1 MVYSPTQPTQDTSLG
16 VAASHQSSSSKSSS
30 NKPSDQQFSTLV
42 ELLQHRAST
51 QPDDLAY
58 QFLIDGKTE
67 GAAYTYAELDEWARA
82 IASLLQQQQ
91 AKGERALL
99 LYPQGIEVVAAFCGA
114 LYAGVIAI
122 PVPPPDAGRLKR
134 TLPRLREI
142 IKDAEATI
150 VLSNARIIE
159 LIQGSDLD
167 FPEFSAMRWID
178 TETVDL
184 SLAKDWQDPDI
195 DKDVLAYLQ
204 YTSGSTSTPK
214 GVMLSHDNLL
224 HHSDYLQR
232 ACGYRS
238 DGPTVTWMPYFHD
251 YGLVEGLM
259 QPLYNGAPCYIMA
272 PLAFVKRPLRWL
284 QAIQKYG
291 ATHSQA
297 PNFAYEL
304 CLNRIKP
311 NKREGLDLSGWLSAG
326 NAAEPIN
333 PRVMREFYEAFAD
346 CGFAWESFS
355 PAYGL
360 AEATLLVSST
370 PVGQAPVI
378 LSLEASALERGQI
391 LLAAPDATYVREA
404 VSCGTLV
411 CETNVA
417 IVNPDTLTRCAADE
431 VGEIWVNDPGVAH
444 GYWQRPDA
452 TRETFE
458 AQIKGEGA
466 MRYLRTGDLGFLRD
480 GELFITGRIK
490 DLIIIRGTNHYP
502 QDIEWTVQQTDEAM
516 RPDYGACFS
525 IIEDGEEQL
534 IVVQEVERT
543 QQQSL
548 DADELIAEIRQAI
561 SEAHELQVYAI
572 ALVKSGN
579 VLKTS
584 SGKIQRQKCKAS
596 FLAGELEVVADWSE
610 NPRLTAKVRS
620 LQNEVDVLVQQ
631 LSSAQSGKAKGAA
644 EGSTGTVGETLG
656 GIQS

>member
-1 MVYSPTQPTQDTSLG
+1 MVYSPAKSTPPKENRSTRGTSSAQP
-16 VAASHQSSSSKSSS
+16 S
-30 NKPSDQQFSTLV
+30 NADGHEAQPAQFSTLV
-42 ELLQHRAST
+42 ELLQHRAKA
-51 QPDDLAY
+51 QPNDLAY
-58 QFLIDGKTE
+58 QFLIDGKKE
-67 GAAYTYAELDEWARA
+67 GAAYTYAQLDEQARA
-82 IASLLQQQQ
+82 IAALLQQQK

-99 LYPQGIEVVAAFCGA
+99 LYPQGVEVVAAFCGA

-122 PVPPPDAGRLKR
+122 PVPPPDAGRMKR

-159 LIQGSDLD
+159 LIQGSDID
-167 FPEFSAMRWID
+167 FPEFDDMRWID
-178 TETVDL
+178 TEAVDVE
-184 SLAKDWQDPDI
+184 LAKEWKDPEVN
-195 DKDVLAYLQ
+195 KDVLAYLQ

-214 GVMLSHDNLL
+214 GVMLSHYNLL

-232 ACGYRS
+232 GCGYRA

-251 YGLVEGLM
+251 YGLVEGLI

-304 CLNRIKP
+304 CLRRIKP
-311 NKREGLDLSGWLSAG
+311 AKREGLDLSGWLSAG

-333 PRVMREFYEAFAD
+333 PRVMREFVEAFSEY
-346 CGFAWESFS
+346 GFSWESFS

-370 PVGQAPVI
+370 PVGTAPTV
-378 LSLEASALERGQI
+378 LSLEASELEKGKI
-391 LLAAPDATYVREA
+391 VLAEAESAYIREA
-404 VSCGTLV
+404 VSCGALV
-411 CETNVA
+411 CETEVA
-417 IVNPDTLTRCAADE
+417 IVNPDSLTRCAADE

-444 GYWQRPDA
+444 GYWQRPTA

-458 AQIKGEGA
+458 SRIADEGA
-466 MRYLRTGDLGFLRD
+466 TRYLRTGDLGFLKD
-480 GELFITGRIK
+480 GELYITGRIK

-502 QDIEWTVQQTDEAM
+502 QDIEWTVQQTDAAM

-534 IVVQEVERT
+534 VVVQEIERSRQNT
-543 QQQSL
+543 M
-548 DADELIAEIRQAI
+548 DAEELITEIRQSI
-561 SEAHELQVYAI
+561 SEAHELQVYAV

-584 SGKIQRQKCKAS
+584 SGKIQRRKCKTS
-596 FLAGELEVVADWSE
+596 FLAGELEVLADWSE
-610 NPRLTAKVRS
+610 NPRLTAKVRNLTSEVES
-620 LQNEVDVLVQQ
+620 L
-631 LSSAQSGKAKGAA
+631 AK
-644 EGSTGTVGETLG
+644 TLANK
-656 GIQS
+656 

>member
-1 MVYSPTQPTQDTSLG
+1 MVYSPPKNTQTTTTQGS
-16 VAASHQSSSSKSSS
+16 AANSAAGA
-30 NKPSDQQFSTLV
+30 NQFSTLV
-42 ELLQHRAST
+42 ELLQYRAQE
-51 QPDDLAY
+51 QPNDLAY
-58 QFLIDGKTE
+58 QFLVDGKKE
-67 GAAYTYAELDEWARA
+67 GASYTYSELDEWARA
-82 IASLLQQQQ
+82 IAALLQQQE

-99 LYPQGIEVVAAFCGA
+99 LYPQGIEVVAAFCGS

-122 PVPPPDAGRLKR
+122 PVPPPDAGRMKR

-142 IKDAEATI
+142 IKDAAATI
-150 VLSNARIIE
+150 VLSNARIID
-159 LIQGSDLD
+159 LIKDSGLD
-167 FPEFSAMRWID
+167 FPEFESMRWID

-184 SLAKDWQDPDI
+184 ELAKDWKDPEV

-214 GVMLSHDNLL
+214 GVMLSHYNLL

-232 ACGYRS
+232 GCGYS
-238 DGPTVTWMPYFHD
+238 ADGPTVTWMPYFHD

-304 CLNRIKP
+304 CLRRIKP
-311 NKREGLDLSGWLSAG
+311 AKREGLDLSSWVSAG

-333 PRVMREFYEAFAD
+333 PRVLREFAEAFSD
-346 CGFAWESFS
+346 YGFKWENFS

-370 PVGQAPVI
+370 PIGKEPVV
-378 LSLEASALERGQI
+378 LQLEASELEQGRI
-391 LLAAPDATYVREA
+391 VPAAADSTYIREA
-404 VSCGTLV
+404 VSCGPLV
-411 CETNVA
+411 CETTVA
-417 IVNPDTLTRCAADE
+417 IVNPDTLVRCTGDE
-431 VGEIWVNDPGVAH
+431 VGEIWVRDPGVAH

-458 AQIKGEGA
+458 AQIADEGA
-466 MRYLRTGDLGFLRD
+466 ERYLRTGDLGFMQD

-502 QDIEWTVQQTDEAM
+502 QDIEWTVQQTSPAM

-534 IVVQEVERT
+534 VVVQEIER
-543 QQQSL
+543 QHQRDMDS
-548 DADELIAEIRQAI
+548 DELISEIRQAI
-561 SEAHELQVYAI
+561 SEAHELQTYAV

-584 SGKIQRQKCKAS
+584 SGKIQRRKCKSS
-596 FLAGELEVVADWSE
+596 FLAGELEVLADWSE
-610 NPRLTAKVRS
+610 NPSLTDKVRS
-620 LQNEVDVLVQQ
+620 LQNEVESL
-631 LSSAQSGKAKGAA
+631 AQKLTNK
-644 EGSTGTVGETLG
+644 
-656 GIQS
+656 

>member
-1 MVYSPTQPTQDTSLG
+1 MVYSPTKTAPEASQQGTSNGTTQL
-16 VAASHQSSSSKSSS
+16 
-30 NKPSDQQFSTLV
+30 STLI
-42 ELLQHRAST
+42 ELLQYRASS

-58 QFLIDGKTE
+58 QFLVDGKKE
-67 GAAYTYAELDEWARA
+67 GAAYTYAELEEWAKA
-82 IASLLQQQQ
+82 IAALLQQQQ

-99 LYPQGIEVVAAFCGA
+99 LYPQGIEVVAAFCGS

-122 PVPPPDAGRLKR
+122 PVPPPDAGRMKR

-159 LIQGSDLD
+159 LIKDSDID
-167 FPEFSAMRWID
+167 FPEFDTMRWID
-178 TETVDL
+178 TESVDL
-184 SLAKDWQDPDI
+184 ALAKEWKDPAV

-214 GVMLSHDNLL
+214 GVMLSHYNLL

-232 ACGYRS
+232 ACGYS
-238 DGPTVTWMPYFHD
+238 KDGPTVTWMPYFHD
-251 YGLVEGLM
+251 YGLVEGLI

-284 QAIQKYG
+284 QAIQNYG

-304 CLNRIKP
+304 CLRRIKP
-311 NKREGLDLSGWLSAG
+311 AKREGLDLSSWVSAG

-333 PRVMREFYEAFAD
+333 PRVLREFAEAFGEY
-346 CGFAWESFS
+346 GFKWENFS

-370 PVGQAPVI
+370 PIGKEPVV
-378 LSLEASALERGQI
+378 LQLEATELEKGKI
-391 LLAAPDATYVREA
+391 TLAAADSSYVRQA
-404 VSCGTLV
+404 VSCGPLV

-417 IVNPDTLTRCAADE
+417 IVNPDTLARCGADE
-431 VGEIWVNDPGVAH
+431 VGEIWVDDPGVAH
-444 GYWQRPDA
+444 GYWQRPEV
-452 TRETFE
+452 THETFE
-458 AQIKGEGA
+458 AQIVGEGA
-466 MRYLRTGDLGFLRD
+466 DRYLRTGDLGFIKD
-480 GELFITGRIK
+480 GELYITGRIK

-502 QDIEWTVQQTDEAM
+502 QDIEWTVQQTSKAM

-525 IIEDGEEQL
+525 IIEEGEERL
-534 IVVQEVERT
+534 VVVQEIERS
-543 QQQSL
+543 QQRDL
-548 DADELIAEIRQAI
+548 NAEELMTEIRQAI
-561 SEAHELQVYAI
+561 SEAHELQTYAI

-584 SGKIQRQKCKAS
+584 SGKIQRRKCKSS
-596 FLAGELEVVADWSE
+596 FLAGQLEVLADWSE
-610 NPRLTAKVRS
+610 NPRLTAKVRD
-620 LQNEVDVLVQQ
+620 LHNEVESLVQK
-631 LSSAQSGKAKGAA
+631 LTKK
-644 EGSTGTVGETLG
+644 
-656 GIQS
+656 

>member
-1 MVYSPTQPTQDTSLG
+1 MVYSPPKTAL
-16 VAASHQSSSSKSSS
+16 AAT
-30 NKPSDQQFSTLV
+30 DQGGSQFSTLV

-58 QFLIDGKTE
+58 QFLIDGKKE
-67 GAAYTYAELDEWARA
+67 GAAYTYAELEEWAKA
-82 IASLLQQQQ
+82 IASLLQQQE

-99 LYPQGIEVVAAFCGA
+99 LYPQGVEVVAAFCGC

-122 PVPPPDAGRLKR
+122 PVPPPDAGRMKR

-159 LIQGSDLD
+159 MIQASDID
-167 FPEFSAMRWID
+167 FPEFDSMRWID
-178 TETVDL
+178 TESVDL
-184 SLAKDWQDPDI
+184 ELAKDWKDPEV

-214 GVMLSHDNLL
+214 GVMLSHYNLI
-224 HHSDYLQR
+224 HHSEYLQR
-232 ACGYRS
+232 ACGYS
-238 DGPTVTWMPYFHD
+238 NDGPTVTWMPYFHD

-284 QAIQKYG
+284 QSIEKYG

-297 PNFAYEL
+297 PNFAYDL
-304 CLNRIKP
+304 CVRRTKP
-311 NKREGLDLSGWLSAG
+311 SQREGLDLSRWVSAG

-333 PRVMREFYEAFAD
+333 PRVMRDFYEAFKGS
-346 CGFAWESFS
+346 GFAWENFA

-370 PVGQAPVI
+370 PVGKEPII
-378 LSLEASALERGQI
+378 LKLEANELEQGKVV
-391 LLAAPDATYVREA
+391 LASSESSYVREA
-404 VSCGTLV
+404 VSCGPLV
-411 CETNVA
+411 CETTVA
-417 IVNPDTLTRCAADE
+417 IVDPDSFARCDDNE

-452 TRETFE
+452 TREAFE
-458 AQIKGEGA
+458 TQIADEGA
-466 MRYLRTGDLGFLRD
+466 TRYLRTGDLGFLKD
-480 GELFITGRIK
+480 GELYITGRIK

-502 QDIEWTVQQTDEAM
+502 QDIEWTVQQTSSVM

-525 IIEDGEEQL
+525 IIEEGEERL
-534 IVVQEVERT
+534 VVVQEVERSH
-543 QQQSL
+543 QQNL
-548 DADELIAEIRQAI
+548 NADELIAEIRQAI
-561 SEAHELQVYAI
+561 SEAHELQVYAV

-584 SGKIQRQKCKAS
+584 SGKIQRRKCKAS
-596 FLAGELEVVADWSE
+596 FLAGELEVLADWSE
-610 NPRLTAKVRS
+610 NPRLTSKVRS
-620 LQNEVDVLVQQ
+620 LQTEVEFLAQQ
-631 LSSAQSGKAKGAA
+631 LGKK
-644 EGSTGTVGETLG
+644 
-656 GIQS
+656 

>member
-1 MVYSPTQPTQDTSLG
+1 MVYSPPKSIPDVTD
-16 VAASHQSSSSKSSS
+16 QSTT
-30 NKPSDQQFSTLV
+30 PFSTLV
-42 ELLQHRAST
+42 ELLQYRASQ
-51 QPDDLAY
+51 QPSDLAY
-58 QFLIDGKTE
+58 QFLVDGKKE
-67 GAAYTYAELDEWARA
+67 GAAYTYAELDESARA
-82 IASLLQQQQ
+82 IAALLQQQQ

-99 LYPQGIEVVAAFCGA
+99 LYPQGVEVVAAFCGS

-122 PVPPPDAGRLKR
+122 PVPPPDAGRMKR

-159 LIQGSDLD
+159 MIQESGMD
-167 FPEFSAMRWID
+167 FPELETMRWLD
-178 TETVDL
+178 TESVDL
-184 SLAKDWQDPDI
+184 ALAKEWKDPEVN
-195 DKDVLAYLQ
+195 KDVLAYLQ

-214 GVMLSHDNLL
+214 GVMLSHYNLL
-224 HHSDYLQR
+224 HHCEYLKR
-232 ACGYRS
+232 GCGYS
-238 DGPTVTWMPYFHD
+238 ATGPTVTWMPYFHD

-297 PNFAYEL
+297 PNFAYDL
-304 CLNRIKP
+304 CVRRIKP
-311 NKREGLDLSGWLSAG
+311 AQREGLDLSSWLSAG

-333 PRVMREFYEAFAD
+333 PRVMRDFCEAFEG
-346 CGFAWESFS
+346 CGFKWESFS

-360 AEATLLVSST
+360 AEATLLVSAT

-378 LSLEASALERGQI
+378 LQLEASELEQGKI
-391 LLAAPDATYVREA
+391 VEAKPDSSYIREA
-404 VSCGTLV
+404 VSCGSLL
-411 CETNVA
+411 CETKVA
-417 IVNPDTLTRCAADE
+417 IVNPDNLTRCGPE
-431 VGEIWVNDPGVAH
+431 ETGEIWVNDPGVAH

-458 AQIKGEGA
+458 ARIAQEGA
-466 MRYLRTGDLGFLRD
+466 TRYLRTGDLGFIKD
-480 GELFITGRIK
+480 GELYITGRIK

-502 QDIEWTVQQTDEAM
+502 QDIEWTVQQTAPEM

-534 IVVQEVERT
+534 VVVQEIERQH
-543 QQQSL
+543 QQNL
-548 DADELIAEIRQAI
+548 EADELIAEIRQAI
-561 SEAHELQVYAI
+561 SEAHELQVYAV

-584 SGKIQRQKCKAS
+584 SGKIQRRKCKAS
-596 FLAGELEVVADWSE
+596 FLAGELETLADWSE
-610 NPRLTAKVRS
+610 NPRLTEKVRS
-620 LQNEVDVLVQQ
+620 LQNEVESLVQK
-631 LSSAQSGKAKGAA
+631 LSNQN
-644 EGSTGTVGETLG
+644 
-656 GIQS
+656 

>member
-1 MVYSPTQPTQDTSLG
+1 MVYSPPKTAL
-16 VAASHQSSSSKSSS
+16 AATDIGGS
-30 NKPSDQQFSTLV
+30 QFSTLV

-58 QFLIDGKTE
+58 QFLIDGKKE
-67 GAAYTYAELDEWARA
+67 GAAYTYAELEEWAKA
-82 IASLLQQQQ
+82 IASLLQQQE

-99 LYPQGIEVVAAFCGA
+99 LYPQGVEVVAAFCGC

-122 PVPPPDAGRLKR
+122 PVPPPDAGRMKR

-159 LIQGSDLD
+159 MIQASDID
-167 FPEFSAMRWID
+167 FPEFDSMRWID
-178 TETVDL
+178 TESVDL
-184 SLAKDWQDPDI
+184 ELAKDWKDPEV

-214 GVMLSHDNLL
+214 GVMLSHYNLL
-224 HHSDYLQR
+224 HHSEYLQR
-232 ACGYRS
+232 ACGYRT

-284 QAIQKYG
+284 QSIEKYG

-297 PNFAYEL
+297 PNFAYDL
-304 CLNRIKP
+304 CVRRTKP
-311 NKREGLDLSGWLSAG
+311 SQREGLDLSRWVSAG

-333 PRVMREFYEAFAD
+333 PRVMRDFYDAFKGS
-346 CGFAWESFS
+346 GFAWENFA

-370 PVGQAPVI
+370 PVGKEPII
-378 LSLEASALERGQI
+378 LKLEANELEQGKVV
-391 LLAAPDATYVREA
+391 LASPESSYVREA
-404 VSCGTLV
+404 VSCGPLV
-411 CETNVA
+411 CETTVA
-417 IVNPDTLTRCAADE
+417 IVNPDSLARCDDNE

-452 TRETFE
+452 TREAFE
-458 AQIKGEGA
+458 TQIADEGA
-466 MRYLRTGDLGFLRD
+466 TRYLRTGDLGFLKD
-480 GELFITGRIK
+480 GELYITGRIK

-502 QDIEWTVQQTDEAM
+502 QDIEWTVQQTSPVM

-525 IIEDGEEQL
+525 IIEEGEERL
-534 IVVQEVERT
+534 VVVQEVERSH
-543 QQQSL
+543 QQNL
-548 DADELIAEIRQAI
+548 DADELITEIRQAI
-561 SEAHELQVYAI
+561 SEAHELQVYAV

-584 SGKIQRQKCKAS
+584 SGKIQRRKCKAS
-596 FLAGELEVVADWSE
+596 FLAGELEVLADWSE
-610 NPRLTAKVRS
+610 NPRLTSKVRN
-620 LQNEVDVLVQQ
+620 LQSEVEFLAQQ
-631 LSSAQSGKAKGAA
+631 LGKK
-644 EGSTGTVGETLG
+644 
-656 GIQS
+656 

>member
-1 MVYSPTQPTQDTSLG
+1 MVYSPPKTAL
-16 VAASHQSSSSKSSS
+16 AATDIGGS
-30 NKPSDQQFSTLV
+30 QFSTLV

-58 QFLIDGKTE
+58 QFLIDGKKE
-67 GAAYTYAELDEWARA
+67 GAAYTYAELEEWAKA
-82 IASLLQQQQ
+82 IASLLQQQE

-99 LYPQGIEVVAAFCGA
+99 LYPQGVEVVAAFCGC

-122 PVPPPDAGRLKR
+122 PVPPPDAGRMKR

-159 LIQGSDLD
+159 MIQASDID
-167 FPEFSAMRWID
+167 FPEFDSMRWID
-178 TETVDL
+178 TESVDL
-184 SLAKDWQDPDI
+184 ELAKDWKDPEV

-214 GVMLSHDNLL
+214 GVMLSHYNLL
-224 HHSDYLQR
+224 HHSEYLQR
-232 ACGYRS
+232 ACGYRT

-284 QAIQKYG
+284 QSIEKYG

-297 PNFAYEL
+297 PNFAYDL
-304 CLNRIKP
+304 CVRRTKP
-311 NKREGLDLSGWLSAG
+311 SQREGLDLSRWVSAG

-333 PRVMREFYEAFAD
+333 PRVMRDFYDAFKGS
-346 CGFAWESFS
+346 GFAWENFA

-370 PVGQAPVI
+370 PVGKEPII
-378 LSLEASALERGQI
+378 LKLEANELEQGKVV
-391 LLAAPDATYVREA
+391 LASPESSYVREA
-404 VSCGTLV
+404 VSCGPLV
-411 CETNVA
+411 CETTVA
-417 IVNPDTLTRCAADE
+417 IVDPDSLARCDDNE

-452 TRETFE
+452 TREAFE
-458 AQIKGEGA
+458 TQIADEGA
-466 MRYLRTGDLGFLRD
+466 TRYLRTGDLGFLKD
-480 GELFITGRIK
+480 GELYITGRIK

-502 QDIEWTVQQTDEAM
+502 QDIEWTVQQTSPVM

-525 IIEDGEEQL
+525 IIEEGEERL
-534 IVVQEVERT
+534 VVVQEVERSH
-543 QQQSL
+543 QQNL
-548 DADELIAEIRQAI
+548 DADELITEIRQAI
-561 SEAHELQVYAI
+561 SEAHELQVYAV

-584 SGKIQRQKCKAS
+584 SGKIQRRKCKAS
-596 FLAGELEVVADWSE
+596 FLAGELEVLADWSE
-610 NPRLTAKVRS
+610 NPRLTSKVRN
-620 LQNEVDVLVQQ
+620 LQSEVEFLALQ
-631 LSSAQSGKAKGAA
+631 LGKK
-644 EGSTGTVGETLG
+644 
-656 GIQS
+656 

>member
-1 MVYSPTQPTQDTSLG
+1 MVYSPIKTAQEKTHQDTTSPTG
-16 VAASHQSSSSKSSS
+16 ESSQSENSQK
-30 NKPSDQQFSTLV
+30 QFSTLV

-51 QPDDLAY
+51 QPTDLAY
-58 QFLIDGKTE
+58 QFLVDGKKE
-67 GAAYTYAELDEWARA
+67 GPSYTYAELEEWAKA
-82 IASLLQQQQ
+82 IAALLQQQQ

-99 LYPQGIEVVAAFCGA
+99 LYPQGIEVVAAFCGC

-122 PVPPPDAGRLKR
+122 PVPPPDAGRMKR

-150 VLSNARIIE
+150 VLSNDRIID
-159 LIQGSDLD
+159 LIKDSGLD
-167 FPEFSAMRWID
+167 FPEFDTMRWID
-178 TETVDL
+178 TESVDL
-184 SLAKDWQDPDI
+184 SLAKEWQDPDV

-214 GVMLSHDNLL
+214 GVMLSHYNLL

-232 ACGYRS
+232 ACGYS
-238 DGPTVTWMPYFHD
+238 ADGPTVTWMPYFHD

-304 CLNRIKP
+304 CLRRIKP
-311 NKREGLDLSGWLSAG
+311 AKREGLDLSSWVSAG
-326 NAAEPIN
+326 NAAEPIY
-333 PRVMREFYEAFAD
+333 PRVLREFAEAFSDYGFKWAD
-346 CGFAWESFS
+346 FS

-370 PVGQAPVI
+370 PIGKEPVV
-378 LSLEASALERGQI
+378 LKLEASELEKGKI
-391 LLAAPDATYVREA
+391 VTASSDSSYVREA
-404 VSCGTLV
+404 VSCGPLV
-411 CETNVA
+411 CETIVA
-417 IVNPDTLTRCAADE
+417 IVNPDTMTRCAEDE
-431 VGEIWVNDPGVAH
+431 VGEIWINDPGIAH

-458 AQIKGEGA
+458 AQIKEEGA
-466 MRYLRTGDLGFLRD
+466 ERYLRTGDLGFMQD

-502 QDIEWTVQQTDEAM
+502 QDIEWTVQQTGEAM

-525 IIEDGEEQL
+525 IIEEGEERL
-534 IVVQEVERT
+534 VVVQEVER
-543 QQQSL
+543 QHQRAL
-548 DADELIAEIRQAI
+548 NADEQMAEIRQAI

-584 SGKIQRQKCKAS
+584 SGKIQRRKCKSS
-596 FLAGELEVVADWSE
+596 FLAGELEVLADWSE
-610 NPRLTAKVRS
+610 NPRLTSKVRD
-620 LQNEVDVLVQQ
+620 LQNEVDSLVQK
-631 LSSAQSGKAKGAA
+631 LSKK
-644 EGSTGTVGETLG
+644 
-656 GIQS
+656 